1 MALLFTLSPFVL
13 IRMQYTYEITGI
25 FSGVAACVFGFWLVL
40 KAGGLDKINQPVNQS
55 INQF

>member
-13 IRMQYTYEITGI
+13 TRMQYTYEITGI

-40 KAGGLDKINQPVNQS
+40 KAGGLDETNQS
-55 INQF
+55 VSQF